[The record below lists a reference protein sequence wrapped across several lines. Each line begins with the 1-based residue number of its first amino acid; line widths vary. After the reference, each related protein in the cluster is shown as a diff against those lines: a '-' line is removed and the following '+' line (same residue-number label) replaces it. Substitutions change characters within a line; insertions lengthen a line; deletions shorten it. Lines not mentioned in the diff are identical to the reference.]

1 MQLKMRKKKT
11 SKKIIQ
17 FSMMVC
23 GQSGTGQTNICYI
36 HIWNSSDGF

>member
-1 MQLKMRKKKT
+1 MRKKKT

-23 GQSGTGQTNICYI
+23 GQSGTGENDNCYI
-36 HIWNSSDGF
+36 YSWDSSDGIQ